1 MIPSHWQSIFY
12 GLPFILSVSDDWF
25 PINFPLKTTWSPHN
39 PPTPPSPPLQMLNCV
54 LVPQTNFNSTS
65 FDRKELTQIIS
76 ILLCLHSKGEDL
88 LIIRVSRDRRH
99 REDKGFLEREG
110 LIKESSWRQKFE
122 LLFSF
127 STVTQSGYE
136 WRSNIRFMVKFP
148 RYWKRK
154 WMRPLRNV
162 DIL

>member
-1 MIPSHWQSIFY
+1 MASHLSSRLATTDSRSVPPENHVIPPI
-12 GLPFILSVSDDWF
+12 ILR
-25 PINFPLKTTWSPHN
+25 
-39 PPTPPSPPLQMLNCV
+39 PPSPPLQMLNYV

-110 LIKESSWRQKFE
+110 LIKESS
-122 LLFSF
+122 
-127 STVTQSGYE
+127 
-136 WRSNIRFMVKFP
+136 
-148 RYWKRK
+148 
-154 WMRPLRNV
+154 
-162 DIL
+162 